1 VSEVPIRGVALN
13 GSGIRH
19 SNIEER
25 KTMIVIAD
33 RLRNLVTIHGD
44 RGTEITLTWSA
55 ALVLATLLREAS
67 VTAEPAPAPGKCYSP
82 TSGRWG

>member
-1 VSEVPIRGVALN
+1 
-13 GSGIRH
+13 
-19 SNIEER
+19 
-25 KTMIVIAD
+25 MIVIAD

-55 ALVLATLLREAS
+55 ALVLGTLLREAS
-67 VTAEPAPAPGKCYSP
+67 VRAEPAPALGKCYSP